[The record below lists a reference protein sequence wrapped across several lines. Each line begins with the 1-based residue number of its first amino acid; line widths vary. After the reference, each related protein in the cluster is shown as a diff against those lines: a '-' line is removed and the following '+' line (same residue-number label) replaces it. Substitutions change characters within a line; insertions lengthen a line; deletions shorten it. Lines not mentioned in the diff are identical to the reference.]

1 MFIPMIKAVEDYY
14 SEGHMDS
21 LEYHTINRILERIE
35 VDEEILSE
43 LKRQLKGIL

>member
-1 MFIPMIKAVEDYY
+1 VEDYY

-21 LEYHTINRILERIE
+21 LEYDTIYRILERIE
-35 VDEEILSE
+35 VEEEIHSE